1 MTTQFSAS
9 QKIIEMDDKYTASV
23 ALCAVG
29 IYAAIKTYENDSYI
43 ACALV
48 TFCTLVR
55 AYALGN
61 VVIAD
66 LQSFVPKSGSWYQ
79 RLKFLVMFIVIE
91 FGLVFAFVLT
101 LTGFLK

>member
-1 MTTQFSAS
+1 MTTKLSAS

-29 IYAAIKTYENDSYI
+29 IYAAIKTYENESYV

-48 TFCTLVR
+48 ILCTVIR
-55 AYALGN
+55 ACALGH

-66 LQSFVPKSGSWYQ
+66 LQSFVPKSSSWYQ
-79 RLKFLVMFIVIE
+79 NIQLLLMLLVTE
-91 FGLVFAFVLT
+91 FGLILAFGLAF
-101 LTGFLK
+101 TGLFK